1 MIFVN
6 KKWVN
11 DLALEKHVVF
21 VLYLNIYKIQSWSL
35 GGWKATVHGWNF
47 LVQIYGIH
55 WLVSLKAAFEPY
67 SFVIICS
74 CSFHDGSVHIQ
85 LCSLTSA
92 PLSNHWP

>member
-35 GGWKATVHGWNF
+35 GGWKATVHG
-47 LVQIYGIH
+47 
-55 WLVSLKAAFEPY
+55 
-67 SFVIICS
+67 
-74 CSFHDGSVHIQ
+74 
-85 LCSLTSA
+85 
-92 PLSNHWP
+92 